1 MHIVLYGRGYVF
13 NIDIRLDFD
22 VGAGNVR
29 RRQASDCISS
39 LASMNG
45 ASACAVA
52 AMYIGFH
59 KSWRRV
65 TCG

>member
-13 NIDIRLDFD
+13 NINIRLDFD
-22 VGAGNVR
+22 VVVGNVR
-29 RRQASDCISS
+29 RRQASHCISS

-52 AMYIGFH
+52 AMYLVSMNHGG
-59 KSWRRV
+59 V
-65 TCG
+65 